1 MMDKIPFINAELC
14 ARFFVDAPSPRKK
27 NYDFYGKSVNGSFYI
42 PATGWWYAIDAA
54 PRKFAVSLLRND
66 ITPLRQSR
74 VFTLV
79 YAFMHKGEEEADGKK
94 KRRRRWETRLSGTS
108 R

>member
-1 MMDKIPFINAELC
+1 MRNFAHAFLSTRRRREK
-14 ARFFVDAPSPRKK
+14 R
-27 NYDFYGKSVNGSFYI
+27 NYGLYGKSVNGSFYI
-42 PATGWWYAIDAA
+42 PATGWYAIDTA
-54 PRKFAVSLLRND
+54 PHKFAVSLLRND

-79 YAFMHKGEEEADGKK
+79 YAFMHKGEEEEANGKK
-94 KRRRRWETRLSGTS
+94 KRRRRWETYLPGTG